1 MGKVK
6 VEYDEFS
13 AMKEKIDYQERE
25 IQRMKARNDRL
36 ESALTFAKEL
46 IPKERLPDGV
56 GINVV
61 PWLINQGQNRTWRI
75 KER

>member
-25 IQRMKARNDRL
+25 IQRMKTRNDRL
-36 ESALTFAKEL
+36 ESALAFASEL
-46 IPKERLPDGV
+46 IPKGKLPVGV
-56 GINVV
+56 GANVSG
-61 PWLINQGQNRTWRI
+61 WLINQGQNRTWRI